1 MNAIVSA
8 ISKAGE
14 AKITFAETQSMLAA
28 RLDTTMSWESP
39 NMSLIA
45 EFARTVSGGA
55 VSGFC
60 VSSLTRVRD
69 VDSESYVWTADAVS
83 RINVYVARPGSAKT
97 RVLVAAVRVSASQ
110 YAVGGGSV
118 SAEQIASQ
126 LRRDLSTRIA
136 ASGDYVLVDRNSTS
150 EIDKEMAMI
159 TSGRVNRE
167 AIARI
172 GKMVAADVVVIP
184 AIINLDYG
192 LRTRALRT
200 SDRTLRWYDGGM
212 ELSFMVMDL
221 VTGEVR
227 SSKEVSKQFPGTEP
241 TTMAIGVDARSVV
254 NQAVAEAA
262 AEFAQDMLIGTT
274 ELYVVDLDAPRVI
287 INGGREL
294 LSVGDRLIAHGV
306 GEELFHPVSKESLG
320 REEIVVGEVVID
332 RVSDQVSYGTIT
344 VDSDL
349 EGALDTFEMIK
360 LEVSRE

>member
-1 MNAIVSA
+1 
-8 ISKAGE
+8 
-14 AKITFAETQSMLAA
+14 
-28 RLDTTMSWESP
+28 
-39 NMSLIA
+39 
-45 EFARTVSGGA
+45 
-55 VSGFC
+55 
-60 VSSLTRVRD
+60 
-69 VDSESYVWTADAVS
+69 
-83 RINVYVARPGSAKT
+83 
-97 RVLVAAVRVSASQ
+97 
-110 YAVGGGSV
+110 
-118 SAEQIASQ
+118 
-126 LRRDLSTRIA
+126 
-136 ASGDYVLVDRNSTS
+136 
-150 EIDKEMAMI
+150 MI

-221 VTGEVR
+221 VTGEVH

-274 ELYVVDLDAPRVI
+274 ELYVVDLDTPRVI
-287 INGGREL
+287 VNGGREL

-320 REEIVVGEVVID
+320 REETVLGEVVID

-344 VDSDL
+344 VHSDL